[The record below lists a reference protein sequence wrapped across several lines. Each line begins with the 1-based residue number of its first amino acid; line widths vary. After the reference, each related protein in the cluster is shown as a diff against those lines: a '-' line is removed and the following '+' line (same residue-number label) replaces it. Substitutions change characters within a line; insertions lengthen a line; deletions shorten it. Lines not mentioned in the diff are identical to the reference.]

1 MAEAFRRERKGRI
14 SCHIEPSERAL
25 ITQLLGELC
34 ALLTTDDLPETA
46 DLDPLMRE
54 LGLADLA
61 CAQVSDPD
69 DPVLRRLLPSGYP
82 GDPEAAAEFRRYT
95 DTSLRTGK
103 IDDARTMKATLDALG
118 DDGSGFVAIDK
129 TEATAWL
136 RAINDLRLALGVQLN
151 VTAESYPDPT
161 ELADDDQAAFS
172 AALYDF
178 LTWWQDSL
186 VRALLPR

>member
-14 SCHIEPSERAL
+14 SCRIEPHERAVL
-25 ITQLLGELC
+25 EQLLDELC
-34 ALLTTDDLPETA
+34 ALLTTDHLPDSS

-61 CAQVSDPD
+61 CAEVSDPD
-69 DPVLRRLLPSGYP
+69 DPVLQRLLPSGYSS
-82 GDPEAAAEFRRYT
+82 DPEAATDFRRYT

-103 IDDARTMKATLDALG
+103 IEDARTMQASLRAQADR
-118 DDGSGFVAIDK
+118 SGIVTIDK
-129 TEATAWL
+129 AQGTAWL

-151 VTAESYPDPT
+151 VTADSYPDPT
-161 ELADDDQAAFS
+161 ELAEDDQAAVP

-186 VRALLPR
+186 VRALMLR